1 MGLSFA
7 PLGSWSEVTAPDIGS
22 GRFADEAVAIDP
34 SESGSAGARLARV
47 VVGALLGGVLALGA
61 AGVLR
66 TPPAI
71 AAPLA
76 VVEGEALDVTAE
88 RLEVDVERGTALLQG
103 NVSLTFGEIEIRCPK
118 VEIRY
123 DRSPRVSFAKG
134 TGGVTARLKG
144 TEATAEAIEFDATS
158 RKVLLSGAVRLTRG
172 RGWMRAE
179 RATLDIASGK
189 VSLEDVK
196 GSIPIEAPKR

>member
-1 MGLSFA
+1 M
-7 PLGSWSEVTAPDIGS
+7 IGS
-22 GRFADEAVAIDP
+22 RGAVIIDR
-34 SESGSAGARLARV
+34 SKCGAGTRVARNSGLALIGI
-47 VVGALLGGVLALGA
+47 VGALAVAVGLP
-61 AGVLR
+61 
-66 TPPAI
+66 TSPAV

-76 VVEGEALDVTAE
+76 VVEGEALDVSAE

-103 NVSLTFGEIEIRCPK
+103 SVSLTFGDIEIRCPK

-123 DRSPRVSFAKG
+123 DRSPRVSFARG

-144 TEATAEAIEFDATS
+144 TEATAETIEFDAAS
-158 RKVLLSGAVRLTRG
+158 RKVALSGAVRLTRG

>member
-1 MGLSFA
+1 M
-7 PLGSWSEVTAPDIGS
+7 LG
-22 GRFADEAVAIDP
+22 VAIV
-34 SESGSAGARLARV
+34 AVGAALVGV
-47 VVGALLGGVLALGA
+47 VVLPSRPVA
-61 AGVLR
+61 
-66 TPPAI
+66 

-76 VVEGEALDVTAE
+76 VVEGEALDVSAE
-88 RLEVDVERGTALLQG
+88 RLEVDVERGVALLQG
-103 NVSLTFGEIEIRCPK
+103 NVTLTFGEVEIRCPN

-144 TEATAEAIEFDATS
+144 TEATADAIEFDAAS
-158 RKVLLSGAVRLTRG
+158 RKVSLSGSVRLTRG